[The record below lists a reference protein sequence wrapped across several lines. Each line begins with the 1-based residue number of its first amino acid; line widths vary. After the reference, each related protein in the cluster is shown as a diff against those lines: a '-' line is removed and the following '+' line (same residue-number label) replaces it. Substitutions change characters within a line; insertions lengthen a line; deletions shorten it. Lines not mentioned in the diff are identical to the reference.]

1 MDLWGFAPDV
11 CADASVLLKIKAL
24 RRSIVEGL
32 KAYLGLGR
40 RALVYFLLGPLVV
53 HMAVGI
59 YLLLA
64 LTV

>member
-1 MDLWGFAPDV
+1 MYAPT
-11 CADASVLLKIKAL
+11 ASVLLKIKAL
-24 RRSIVEGL
+24 RRSVVEGL

-40 RALVYFLLGPLVV
+40 RALVCFLLGPLVV
-53 HMAVGI
+53 YMAVGI